1 MKHRSRVLLLALCVG
16 WGLAP
21 SCNVAAPAASVSG
34 LGTLF
39 DVAVDGTLAM
49 TASVDTGLAF
59 IDLSDPH
66 APVVVGT
73 LDLPDAEYA
82 VDLAGGLAY
91 VLESRGL
98 GVLLSIVDVAEPA
111 EPRLLSRTQLPGAL
125 ALGGRLV
132 AMDAYLFIATT
143 TEGLQ
148 ILDIADPTEPVVVA
162 SLPTSTKAV
171 DISLSAD
178 RAAVTT
184 QSGAVLFADLSSP
197 LDPAAFWE
205 TPISADTAALA
216 GDTFFSVR
224 SNSTQLFDVSVPATP
239 TSLALI
245 GISANDALPSGT
257 ELYFGTDAGVSRY
270 DLSDPRQPRLVAEVA
285 TPGPVVAVAK
295 QDAVVLA
302 ADSGGTLTVILSF

>member
-39 DVAVDGTLAM
+39 DGAVDGTLAV

-98 GVLLSIVDVAEPA
+98 GGHLSIVDPAEPA
-111 EPRLLSRTQLPGAL
+111 DPQLLSRTPIPGL
-125 ALGGRLV
+125 LTPGGLTARDGFL
-132 AMDAYLFIATT
+132 YIATT

-148 ILDIADPTEPVVVA
+148 IVDIADPTEPVIVA
-162 SLPTSTKAV
+162 TLPTTTKAAG
-171 DISLSAD
+171 ISLSGD
-178 RAAVTT
+178 RAVVATD
-184 QSGAVLFADLSSP
+184 SGDVLFADLSSP

-205 TPISADTAALA
+205 ASLSAETAALA
-216 GDTFFSVR
+216 GDIFISVL
-224 SNSTQLFDVSVPATP
+224 SNSTQIIDVSVPTAP
-239 TSLALI
+239 TLRALI